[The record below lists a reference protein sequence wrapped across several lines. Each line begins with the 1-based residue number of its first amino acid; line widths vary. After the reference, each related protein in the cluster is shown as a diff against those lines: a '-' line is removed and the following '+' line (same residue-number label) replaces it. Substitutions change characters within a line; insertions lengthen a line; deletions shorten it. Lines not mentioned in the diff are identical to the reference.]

1 MYHRTNIRGKLII
14 SKNGEFYSTYHKLN
28 LIVINGTN
36 NILHIN
42 HRIHKLI
49 INGNNNNI
57 VINPLGNI
65 KRIIL
70 KGNTN
75 KINSKYSQRLILS
88 DLGLGNKLIFD
99 NTNNLEDSDSSDIE
113 IQPQRYVINQDE
125 YLESNSEENE
135 EEEDN
140 DIIQQQQ
147 NLVFEIVNNI
157 NLAINLS
164 VENILNNL
172 INISFKSQGNN
183 KENDKCPICF
193 DNFKENE
200 QVKMTFCFHVFHIVC
215 IKKWIETKLECPD
228 CPICRRKL

>member
-14 SKNGEFYSTYHKLN
+14 SKNNDFYSTYHKLN
-28 LIVINGTN
+28 IIIINGTN
-36 NILHIN
+36 NKLHIN

-49 INGNNNNI
+49 INGNNNDI
-57 VINPLGNI
+57 EINPLGNV

-75 KINSKYSQRLILS
+75 KINSKYSKALTLS

-99 NTNNLEDSDSSDIE
+99 SINNPDDSDTSDIE

-125 YLESNSEENE
+125 YLESTSEENV
-135 EEEDN
+135 EEDDN
-140 DIIQQQQ
+140 VIIQQQQ
-147 NLVFEIVNNI
+147 NLVFEIVHNI
-157 NLAINLS
+157 NLAINLT

-172 INISFKSQGNN
+172 VNISYKSQGNQN
-183 KENDKCPICF
+183 NDKCPICF
-193 DNFKENE
+193 ENFKENE
-200 QVKMTFCFHVFHIVC
+200 QVKMTFCFHVFHLIC

-228 CPICRRKL
+228 CPICRRKI

>member
-14 SKNGEFYSTYHKLN
+14 SKNNGFYSTYHKLN
-28 LIVINGTN
+28 IIIINGTN
-36 NILHIN
+36 NKLHIN

-49 INGNNNNI
+49 INGNNNDI
-57 VINPLGNI
+57 EINPLGNV

-75 KINSKYSQRLILS
+75 KINSKYSKALTLS

-99 NTNNLEDSDSSDIE
+99 SINNSDDSDTSDIE

-125 YLESNSEENE
+125 YLESTSEENA
-135 EEEDN
+135 EEDDN
-140 DIIQQQQ
+140 VIIQQQQ

-172 INISFKSQGNN
+172 VNISYKSGGNN